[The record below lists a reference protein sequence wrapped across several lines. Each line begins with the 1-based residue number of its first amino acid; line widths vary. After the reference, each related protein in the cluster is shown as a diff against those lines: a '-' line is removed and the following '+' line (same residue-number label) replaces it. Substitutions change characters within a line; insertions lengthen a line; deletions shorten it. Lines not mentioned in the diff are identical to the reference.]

1 MSHPSPQ
8 CGCEVCALLKK
19 TLATFESRRSES
31 ETRCP
36 MCEKVI
42 REDDLYEDGCPFC
55 GTYIDSGN
63 HDDACDCDICT
74 RGDEVTL

>member
-1 MSHPSPQ
+1 M
-8 CGCEVCALLKK
+8 
-19 TLATFESRRSES
+19 SES

-55 GTYIDSGN
+55 GTWLDSGPPEPW
-63 HDDACDCDICT
+63 DA
-74 RGDEVTL
+74 DECRCVSGMHTCGKPNVETL